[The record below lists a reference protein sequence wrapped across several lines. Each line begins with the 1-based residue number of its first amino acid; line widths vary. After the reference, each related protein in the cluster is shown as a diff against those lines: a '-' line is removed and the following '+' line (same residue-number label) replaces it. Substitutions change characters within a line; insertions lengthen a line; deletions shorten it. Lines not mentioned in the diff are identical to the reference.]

1 MYTGAA
7 ASARGGALS
16 GESDIAWLAMKNSL
30 ECRLGIGEKLAL
42 IKLPVPVV
50 AFSGISSND
59 GGEGF
64 DEVA

>member
-30 ECRLGIGEKLAL
+30 ECRLGMEEKLAL
-42 IKLPVPVV
+42 IKLPVSVV
-50 AFSGISSND
+50 AFSGTSSNE
-59 GGEGF
+59 GGEGLA
-64 DEVA
+64 DVA